1 MTYDLRRLRLH
12 GLIERIPSTHRYR
25 LTDFGLRTALFFT
38 RVYARIIRDGL
49 TRIHEPHPAVPCK
62 LCSSLRSFEIAVDN
76 LCQHHRL
83 AA

>member
-25 LTDFGLRTALFFT
+25 VTDEGLRAALFFN
-38 RVYARIIRDGL
+38 RFYARALRPAL
-49 TRIHEPHPAVPCK
+49 SQPASPYFSTRGTK
-62 LCSSLRSFEIAVDN
+62 SLQRLDDALEQLLQEA
-76 LCQHHRL
+76 RL